1 MQNYMMRYNLSIL
14 IVAMVDDDALDNS
27 SSNGKNVTVG
37 ETCSPDGDDGNDGVS
52 PLLDAG

>member
-1 MQNYMMRYNLSIL
+1 MQNYMMRFNLSIL
-14 IVAMVDDDALDNS
+14 IVAMVDDDALDD

-37 ETCSPDGDDGNDGVS
+37 ETCSHDGDGNGVS

>member
-27 SSNGKNVTVG
+27 GTGKNVTVG
-37 ETCSPDGDDGNDGVS
+37 DTCSPDGNGNGVS
-52 PLLDAG
+52 PLLDAE